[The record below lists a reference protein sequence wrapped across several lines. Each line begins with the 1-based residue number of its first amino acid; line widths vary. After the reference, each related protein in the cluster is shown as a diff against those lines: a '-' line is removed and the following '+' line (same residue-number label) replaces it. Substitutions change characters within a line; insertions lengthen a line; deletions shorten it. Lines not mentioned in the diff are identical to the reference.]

1 MNFDLSIIN
10 QDGKLVVDSREV
22 ARMLDKQHAHL
33 MRDIQGY
40 YQILEKSAETV
51 AVPSQSK
58 FGLAENANESK
69 FGPVDFFIPST
80 YSDEQGKSRS
90 CYLLTRKGCDMVAN
104 KMTGE
109 KGVLFTAAY
118 VTRFDEMEH
127 KLEEERQKSLSPLQ
141 MFRLQ
146 LEAMEKMEQRQSQQ
160 EQRVE
165 TLEKQTGRVTQ
176 ALTGTTTSSGDWQ
189 KDMRDRITILSQQ
202 SGVYH
207 QFLYKEL
214 YDSVEREAH
223 VSLAHRV
230 SAKKKR
236 MKANGAKSVEV
247 NAVSKLNV
255 LADDPKLRLIFES
268 FLHQMEVRYAFQEP
282 VEQNP

>member
-1 MNFDLSIIN
+1 MNFDLSIIS

-22 ARMLDKQHAHL
+22 AEMVGKNHKELL
-33 MRDIQGY
+33 RDIRGY
-40 YQILEKSAETV
+40 VEILEKSTERNFALSE
-51 AVPSQSK
+51 
-58 FGLAENANESK
+58 
-69 FGPVDFFIPST
+69 FFLS
-80 YSDEQGKSRS
+80 SDYKDPTGRTLP

-118 VTRFDEMEH
+118 VTRFEEMEH

-141 MFRLQ
+141 MLRLQ

-176 ALTGTTTSSGDWQ
+176 ALTGTTISSGDWQ

-236 MKANGAKSVEV
+236 MKANGAKAVEV
-247 NAVSKLNV
+247 NAVSKLSV
-255 LADDPKLRLIFES
+255 LADDAKLRLIFES

-282 VEQNP
+282 VEQNQ

>member
-40 YQILEKSAETV
+40 VQIMENNAET
-51 AVPSQSK
+51 
-58 FGLAENANESK
+58 LAGQQNPNLDSAN
-69 FGPVDFFIPST
+69 FFIESS
-80 YSDEQGKSRS
+80 YKSDDGSRS
-90 CYLLTRKGCDMVAN
+90 YPCYLLTRKGCDMVAN

-118 VTRFDEMEH
+118 VTRFEEMEH

-141 MFRLQ
+141 MLRLQ

-236 MKANGAKSVEV
+236 MKANGAKAVDV
-247 NAVSKLNV
+247 NAVSKLSV
-255 LADDPKLRLIFES
+255 LADDAKLRLIFES

-282 VEQNP
+282 AEQNP